1 MKKLLNILAN
11 MFSKQKIKEQEI
23 KEQEVKK
30 VYQESEEYK
39 SLAKFISTIPLYS
52 WVLEEEEA
60 CPDYGYRRNLLAHHK
75 MDEHGTEYKAIKVDI
90 RLEED
95 DGLTFHY
102 IDMSIRQGNDE
113 IYDTYVYYFEYGKD
127 DKTLFYTIEN
137 IFKKLKEEEMKEA
150 ISVAQERELQE
161 KEEAAKR
168 AAVLASILS

>member
-11 MFSKQKIKEQEI
+11 MFSKQKTKEQEI

-52 WVLEEEEA
+52 WVLEEEA
-60 CPDYGYRRNLLAHHK
+60 CPDYGYRRSLLAHHK

>member
-11 MFSKQKIKEQEI
+11 MFSKQNQESEEYN
-23 KEQEVKK
+23 KEQEVK

-39 SLAKFISTIPLYS
+39 SLAKFISTIPLSS
-52 WVLEEEEA
+52 WVLEEKEA

-75 MDEHGTEYKAIKVDI
+75 MDEHGTEYKAIKIDI
-90 RLEED
+90 RLEEE

-113 IYDTYVYYFEYGKD
+113 IYDTYFYYFEYGKD

-137 IFKKLKEEEMKEA
+137 IFKKLKDEEMKEA
-150 ISVAQERELQE
+150 MAAAQERELRE
-161 KEEAAKR
+161 KEK